1 MEQAHEKICRALG
14 STEPVGF
21 ERIKVEHAVGRVL
34 AHDVTANIDSPP
46 FDRSEVDGYA
56 VRSKSTYGAEEDKP
70 VTLKIIGESEVG
82 KIPKIEVGLGEAASI
97 ATGAPIPRGSNAV
110 VMIEYSKKAEDSVA
124 IYRSVVPGEN
134 VAQTGSDV
142 MVGDLTLKRGTI
154 ISPRE
159 VGVLTATGHFEVAV
173 YRKPSIAIFSTGN
186 ELVPVTSKLEPGKIF
201 DVNGPTIKSMIEEM
215 GAKAE
220 YLGILPD
227 NYESLRNRIEEAT
240 SQYDMILTSGSTSAG
255 LGDMI
260 YRVFQ
265 NIGEP
270 GVLVHGLRIR
280 PGKPTVVAVAKG
292 KALVGLPGFPVSA
305 MIAFTALVKPL
316 ILQLQGLKQTDSSP
330 KVTGEMAFRVETG
343 RGARH
348 YVPVN
353 LVESQDGFAAYPLFG
368 GSGAISTLSLADGY
382 VEVPERKEFVDEGEE
397 VQVRLLS
404 RNLKLAELN
413 IIGSNCPGID
423 LIIELSGRPTTKQVN
438 VGSTA
443 GWKAVGKGEADIAGT
458 HLLDE
463 DTMTYNIR
471 FMQKYDLHGKATLVR
486 GYSRRHG
493 LTVSKGNPKHIES
506 FRDLLRKD
514 VLFINRNKGSG
525 TRAFIDQN
533 LRKLD
538 ADPENNVRGYTYEA
552 RTHSAVA
559 AAVSQGRADAGIGIE
574 IFADAYNLDF
584 IPLGEEIFDF
594 LISKQKI
601 DKPSVQGFLRVLRS
615 ASFAEKLPLRLR
627 GYNTLPETG
636 KVVAQ

>member
-14 STEPVGF
+14 STEPVGI
-21 ERIKVEHAVGRVL
+21 ERITIEHTVGRVL
-34 AHDVTANIDSPP
+34 AHDVTAKVDSPP

-70 VTLKIIGESEVG
+70 VTLKIIGESAVG
-82 KIPKIEVGLGEAASI
+82 KIPKIEVELGEAVSI
-97 ATGAPIPRGSNAV
+97 ATGAPIPRNSNAV
-110 VMIEYSKKAEDSVA
+110 VMIEYSKKTEDSVT

-215 GAKAE
+215 GAKAD

-227 NYESLRNRIEEAT
+227 NYESLRSRIDEAI

-280 PGKPTVVAVAKG
+280 PGKPTVAAVAKG
-292 KALVGLPGFPVSA
+292 KALIGLPGFPVSA

-316 ILQLQGLKQTDSSP
+316 ILQLQGLKQTDSGP
-330 KVTGEMAFRVETG
+330 EVTGKIAFRIETG
-343 RGARH
+343 RGAR
-348 YVPVN
+348 YYIPVN
-353 LVESQDGFAAYPLFG
+353 LVESQDGYAAYPLFG

-382 VEVPERKEFVDEGEE
+382 VQVPEKKEFVDEGEE

-423 LIIELSGRPTTKQVN
+423 LIIELSGRPITKQVN

-443 GWKAVGKGEADIAGT
+443 GWKAVEKGEADIAGT

-463 DTMTYNIR
+463 ETMTYNIK
-471 FMQKYDLHGKATLVR
+471 FMQKYDLHGRAILVR

-493 LTVSKGNPKHIES
+493 LIVSKGNPKHIED
-506 FRDLLRKD
+506 FKDLLRKN

-533 LRKLD
+533 LGKLD
-538 ADPENNVRGYTYEA
+538 NDPENNVRGYTYEA

-559 AAVSQGRADAGIGIE
+559 AAVSQGRADAGIAIE

-594 LISKQKI
+594 LIPKQKI
-601 DKPSVQGFLRVLRS
+601 DKPSVQEFLRVLRS